1 MSEVVETSPNIL
13 AIALGYSPE
22 LGGEILLLKVT
33 HT

>member
-1 MSEVVETSPNIL
+1 MSGVIETSPNIL

-22 LGGEILLLKVT
+22 LDGEILLLKVT